1 MAPSTNEEAMN
12 LRSLMERY
20 RQRRRALTELR
31 QLSAAELRDLGI
43 GAGEAPYW
51 AEVAG
56 PDAREAR
63 TDPAQSATA
72 APAPQSAHDVPDPAR
87 RTAVLRPRPL

>member
-1 MAPSTNEEAMN
+1 MN
-12 LRSLMERY
+12 LRSLMERH

-31 QLSAAELRDLGI
+31 SLSAAELRDLGI
-43 GAGEAPYW
+43 GAGEASYW

-56 PDAREAR
+56 SAAREAR
-63 TDPAQSATA
+63 TDPAQSATT
-72 APAPQSAHDVPDPAR
+72 APAPQSAHDVPDPAC